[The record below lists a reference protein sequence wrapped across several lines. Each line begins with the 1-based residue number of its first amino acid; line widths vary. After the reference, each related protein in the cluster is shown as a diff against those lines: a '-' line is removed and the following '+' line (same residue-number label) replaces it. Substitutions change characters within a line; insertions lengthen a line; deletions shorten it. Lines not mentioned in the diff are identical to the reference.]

1 MDMFKYYGH
10 IKQPNK
16 INELLRILA
25 RLCRL
30 NTEDLL
36 YSGPQK
42 VNIRYI

>member
-1 MDMFKYYGH
+1 MD
-10 IKQPNK
+10 ILSNQNE

-25 RLCRL
+25 RLCRF

-36 YSGPQK
+36 YSGQQK